1 MNISFDNIKI
11 RTTERFE
18 LQDITGKVLEILRKS
33 KIKNGFIN
41 LASLHTTTSLL
52 LNEFQ
57 SALLDDIKRML
68 KRLVDDNDWFQH
80 NSVDFSDCERKNA
93 ASHLRGLI
101 LGTGALCIQVARG
114 ELVLGQFQS
123 VIFAELD
130 GPRERALQVQ
140 LVGE

>member
-1 MNISFDNIKI
+1 MKILFDSIKI
-11 RTTERFE
+11 RTSERFE
-18 LQDITGKVLEILRKS
+18 FMDITGKVMEALRS
-33 KIKNGFIN
+33 AKIQNGFVN
-41 LASLHTTTSLL
+41 LASLHTTTSVF

-57 SALLDDIKRML
+57 SALLEDIRRML
-68 KRLVDDNDWFQH
+68 KRLVDNNDWFQH